1 MFVNASETLQ
11 EEQVAESCSTYAAH
25 NLKIVGDAS
34 HACPLF
40 ARKFPAEAL
49 KELVTAYKSCALGH
63 YDADGSFCSDFAAP
77 DSVSR
82 RTDLEQTARV
92 LSWTVCRSSSG
103 CRPTYWS
110 AVLAQRPQPW

>member
-63 YDADGSFCSDFAAP
+63 YDADGLFCSDFAAP

-82 RTDLEQTARV
+82 RTDLN
-92 LSWTVCRSSSG
+92 
-103 CRPTYWS
+103 
-110 AVLAQRPQPW
+110 RPQGS